1 MEADQLIQAFT
12 EVVRKQDYVFA
23 QADIPKV
30 QAKIA
35 ELETEPPNIVA
46 ETIRQWYLDYE
57 DVRDAVLIA
66 AREIDRISKTQP
78 HLQENTQENRYRVL
92 QEELQKLQDKKT
104 KSN

>member
-12 EVVRKQDYVFA
+12 EVVRNQYYVFA

-35 ELETEPPNIVA
+35 ELETELPNIVA

-66 AREIDRISKTQP
+66 AREIDRVSKTQP
-78 HLQENTQENRYRVL
+78 QAQENTQENRYRVL